1 MRTITEKAVEKFL
14 NAEPFK
20 SGNTSVK
27 VLPNV
32 TVLVLFGNEIAYKYN
47 NPEKTL
53 AITNCGYK
61 TNTTKE
67 RLNALPNVHI
77 QAKKGVWYLNGL
89 EWDGKLTD
97 EFLIND

>member
-1 MRTITEKAVEKFL
+1 MRTITKKAVVKFL
-14 NAEPFK
+14 NAEPFN

-27 VLPNV
+27 IFPNV
-32 TVLVLFGNEIAYKYN
+32 SVLVLFGNEIAYKYN

-53 AITNCGYK
+53 AITTCGYK
-61 TNTTKE
+61 TNTTEE

-77 QAKKGVWYLNGL
+77 QVKKGVWYLNSL

>member
-1 MRTITEKAVEKFL
+1 MRTITKKAVVKFL
-14 NAEPFK
+14 NAEPFN

-27 VLPNV
+27 IFPNV
-32 TVLVLFGNEIAYKYN
+32 SVLVLFGNEIAYKYN
-47 NPEKTL
+47 NLEKTL
-53 AITNCGYK
+53 AITTCGYK

-77 QAKKGVWYLNGL
+77 QVKKGVWYLNSL

>member
-1 MRTITEKAVEKFL
+1 MRTITEKAVQKFL
-14 NAEPFK
+14 NAEPFN

-27 VLPNV
+27 IFPNV
-32 TVLVLFGNEIAYKYN
+32 SVLVLFGNEIAYKYN

-53 AITNCGYK
+53 AITTCGYK

-67 RLNALPNVHI
+67 RLNTLPNVRI
-77 QAKKGVWYLNGL
+77 QVKKSVWYLNGL

>member
-1 MRTITEKAVEKFL
+1 MRTITKKAVVKFL
-14 NAEPFK
+14 NAEPFN

-27 VLPNV
+27 IFPNV
-32 TVLVLFGNEIAYKYN
+32 SVLVLFGNEIAYKYN

-53 AITNCGYK
+53 AITTCGYK

-77 QAKKGVWYLNGL
+77 QVKKGVWYLNSL